1 MVTLIVCIKRKKG
14 MSREDFTRY
23 WRDNHGPLVRSC
35 ASFTRYLTGYSQY
48 HLSAEGDSGGGDA
61 GAEFGIAGTYDGIA
75 RLEFRSAEDME
86 RAFSDPGY
94 LANVRPDEP
103 RFIDIAGCMSFVTEE
118 NRVI

>member
-1 MVTLIVCIKRKKG
+1 MVTLIVCIKRKDG

-48 HLSAEGDSGGGDA
+48 HLPAEGDSGGGDA
-61 GAEFGIAGTYDGIA
+61 EAEFGVAGTYDGIA

-86 RAFSDPGY
+86 RAFADPDY

>member
-1 MVTLIVCIKRKKG
+1 MVTLIVCIKRKEG

-48 HLSAEGDSGGGDA
+48 HLSGDGNAE
-61 GAEFGIAGTYDGIA
+61 AEFGVAGTYDGIA

-86 RAFSDPGY
+86 RAFADPDY

-103 RFIDIAGCMSFVTEE
+103 RFIDIAGCLSFVTEE
-118 NRVI
+118 SRVI

>member
-1 MVTLIVCIKRKKG
+1 MVTLIVCIKRKEG
-14 MSREDFTRY
+14 MSREDFSRY
-23 WRDNHGPLVRSC
+23 WRENHGPLVRSC

-48 HLSAEGDSGGGDA
+48 HLSGAGDPEVGNAE
-61 GAEFGIAGTYDGIA
+61 AEFGVSGNYDGIA

-86 RAFSDPGY
+86 RAFADPDY